1 MGNGLGTAVAHQ
13 SFASGPYTIFNWLVT
28 SGYICFLNI
37 AYGCLQGPNFDKENC
52 INGKLR
58 LIIFI

>member
-52 INGKLR
+52 IN
-58 LIIFI
+58 